1 MTGIK
6 PFFEIYIHTYHIPA
20 IAFMITKKMFPTN
33 NAVRNPAVIGMM
45 NGIP

>member
-1 MTGIK
+1 
-6 PFFEIYIHTYHIPA
+6 
-20 IAFMITKKMFPTN
+20 MITKKMSPTN